1 MKTSRIV
8 GLLALLQL
16 IWMVLVIHKVID
28 GPTSFAFDVLHEDLI
43 FIINLMTYFI
53 VRAIEESKKYQKE
66 CEVSFKLQE
75 EYLRKVKWWER
86 LNLEHGMENIL

>member
-43 FIINLMTYFI
+43 FIIHLMTYFI
-53 VRAIEESKKYQKE
+53 VRAIEENKKQVTINIRSKIP
-66 CEVSFKLQE
+66 
-75 EYLRKVKWWER
+75 
-86 LNLEHGMENIL
+86 LELESVE